1 MAEISRN
8 QYSAIGEDH
17 WFKTEMLSLDQ
28 IVSSPWGRIP
38 HIIMIGMS
46 CQGTIGDFQRRLFEG
61 NQGKLPLQHR
71 CCEADACALAIP
83 RTNTSRL
90 LAHFF
95 AQHEQY
101 PFPLP
106 GGEDETH
113 RVATLLRSCLG
124 EEAEAAFTKARLGAE
139 EFGTGR
145 STRLFTLEHVFLE
158 FPSIVGRGIKD
169 HGENPSV
176 LGCKLEQPQALSSV
190 PESSI
195 ARNTASAWIVTQF
208 WNIELMTLFVHF
220 HELFL
225 PFLLNSAYLYLVS
238 CM

>member
-8 QYSAIGEDH
+8 QYSAIGEYH

-28 IVSSPWGRIP
+28 VISSPWSRIP

-46 CQGTIGDFQRRLFEG
+46 CQGTIGDFQRRLIEG

-71 CCEADACALAIP
+71 CCESDACALAIP
-83 RTNTSRL
+83 RTNISRL

-101 PFPLP
+101 PFLLP
-106 GGEDETH
+106 GRETETH

-158 FPSIVGRGIKD
+158 FPSIVGKD
-169 HGENPSV
+169 ILDRGENPSV
-176 LGCKLEQPQALSSV
+176 LGCKLEQPQAPV

-195 ARNTASAWIVTQF
+195 TRNTASDSTWIVAQF
-208 WNIELMTLFVHF
+208 WNIELMTLFVHL
-220 HELFL
+220 HELLL

-238 CM
+238 CI

>member
-28 IVSSPWGRIP
+28 VISSPWSRIP

-46 CQGTIGDFQRRLFEG
+46 CQGTIGDFQRRLLEG

-71 CCEADACALAIP
+71 CCEADACALTIP
-83 RTNTSRL
+83 RTNVSRL

-101 PFPLP
+101 PFTLP
-106 GGEDETH
+106 GRQDESL
-113 RVATLLRSCLG
+113 RVAALLRSCLG
-124 EEAEAAFTKARLGAE
+124 EEAEAAFKRAKLGAE

-158 FPSIVGRGIKD
+158 FPSIVGRSIED

-176 LGCKLEQPQALSSV
+176 LGCKLEQPRALV

-195 ARNTASAWIVTQF
+195 TRSAALDSTWIVTQF
-208 WNIELMTLFVHF
+208 WNIELMTIFVHL

-225 PFLLNSAYLYLVS
+225 PFLFTSAYLYLVS